1 VKGRIWLIVGVVVG
15 VAMGIGKFPYF
26 SGAAASL
33 SGTALR
39 VVGTI
44 GETLVHDT
52 ARYGAPR
59 RVVEGFQALVAV
71 LAPGVT
77 ALLLVYAARG
87 TLRLRGVVAVL
98 IAALGIGAFFYLSG
112 GSAIGVLVLAL
123 VAAALVMA
131 ATGPLVATPLAALA
145 GLIGAVFLPRLLDGH
160 STLPS
165 GPVEVLHE
173 ALFATPGMPLWLRV
187 VVLVVAIVPFAVAV
201 RRVLD

>member
-1 VKGRIWLIVGVVVG
+1 MKGRIWLVVGVVVG

-26 SGAAASL
+26 SGAAVSL
-33 SGTALR
+33 SDTALR

-98 IAALGIGAFFYLSG
+98 IAALGVGAFFYLSG

-145 GLIGAVFLPRLLDGH
+145 GLIGAVFLPRLLDSH

-187 VVLVVAIVPFAVAV
+187 VVLVIAIVPFAVAA